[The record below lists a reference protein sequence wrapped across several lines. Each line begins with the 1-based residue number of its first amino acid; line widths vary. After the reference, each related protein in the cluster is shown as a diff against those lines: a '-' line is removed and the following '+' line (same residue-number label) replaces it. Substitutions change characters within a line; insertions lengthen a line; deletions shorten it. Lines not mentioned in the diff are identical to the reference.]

1 MSIDEHSAA
10 LVYALVEVLLR
21 DDPVLMKAVQGAI
34 IQHLTQAGHN
44 LHLLL
49 KHTVGEDQR

>member
-21 DDPVLMKAVQGAI
+21 DDPVLKKSVQDAI
-34 IQHLTQAGHN
+34 IQHLEQAGH
-44 LHLLL
+44 LY
-49 KHTVGEDQR
+49 TVAQLTKDQ

>member
-34 IQHLTQAGHN
+34 IQHLKQAGH
-44 LHLLL
+44 LD
-49 KHTVGEDQR
+49 TVAQLTKDQ